1 MGILKNKVALVT
13 GAGQGIGK
21 DIAKKFS
28 SEGATVIILD
38 SDQQLVLEVVED
50 VEVPCRG
57 FFVNIEDE
65 SSVTLVVQK
74 ILATYEKID
83 ILVNNAGILG
93 LKEKIIN
100 IPLQEWERV
109 IRTNLTGTFIVSK
122 AVLPNMIKNK
132 KGIIINIASQLGSV
146 AIPNNAAYCSSKGGI
161 LQFTRAL
168 ALDRA
173 QDGIRVNSISPG
185 AVMTKKLT
193 SMYGSEEN
201 VEKALAPKHPL
212 GRVAQP
218 SEISGAALFLAS
230 EESSF
235 MTGSDLVIDGGYL
248 SQ

>member
-38 SDQQLVLEVVED
+38 SDQQLVLEVEED

-83 ILVNNAGILG
+83 IQVRRLSLG
-93 LKEKIIN
+93 ERIKIIN

-168 ALDRA
+168 ALDHA